1 MLQKC
6 KIDCH
11 LARGVAHVE
20 LMDPIGKLNISSLIQ
35 SPFMKMQMK
44 LFCAINFPVTILFG
58 TICFKSFFRKC
69 IGESPAVTKNYFLA
83 MFCFEI

>member
-1 MLQKC
+1 MNIKVHFSMLQKC

-44 LFCAINFPVTILFG
+44 LFCAINFPVSILFG
-58 TICFKSFFRKC
+58 TICFKTFS
-69 IGESPAVTKNYFLA
+69 GNVLA
-83 MFCFEI
+83 SHLQ